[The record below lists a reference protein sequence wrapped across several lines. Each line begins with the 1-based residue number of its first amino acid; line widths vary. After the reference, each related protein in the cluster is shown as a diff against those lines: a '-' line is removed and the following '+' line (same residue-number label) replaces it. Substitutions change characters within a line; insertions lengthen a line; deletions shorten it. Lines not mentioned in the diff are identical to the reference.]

1 MDKET
6 LSNYGW
12 VVIAILVLTIMIA
25 LATPFGTYIGNA
37 VKSTT
42 EGLFD
47 VQQKALGAAGMVI
60 GNQSFEDSGNGE
72 CNTPE
77 QPIVAGATFDG
88 GVTLTWEEL
97 KLEENG
103 TKYGY
108 DASKITDTEIGIAA
122 FANSSIT
129 SITIPDS
136 VTSIGEY
143 AFLESSLTSV
153 TIPYGLPTIGNSAFD
168 SCYSLTSITIPD
180 SVTYIGD
187 IAFYA
192 CRSLTSIT
200 FKGAKAQ
207 WNAIT
212 FGDSWNYAV
221 PATVVHCSDGD
232 ITL

>member
-136 VTSIGEY
+136 VT
-143 AFLESSLTSV
+143 
-153 TIPYGLPTIGNSAFD
+153 
-168 SCYSLTSITIPD
+168 
-180 SVTYIGD
+180 YIGD